1 MDALMRNTQSSVLPQ
16 QLTFG
21 LSLDD
26 DASFRNFYSGEIGS
40 HNSRLVQY
48 LRDALQRWTSQPSAP
63 ARSGTVLEEFIW
75 LWGARDVG
83 CSHLLQ
89 AVCHEAELS
98 GVRAFYLDFSRH
110 AALHPEV
117 LLGLESMSLVCLD
130 SVDVLAGQADWE
142 MALFNLYNR
151 MSEAQKPLLIGA
163 HTPPHQSG
171 FTLAD
176 LTSRMQ
182 SAAVFKVKIL
192 NDDDKAT
199 ALRLRADCR
208 GFELSEEVAR
218 FLVARSERSM
228 TQLLMV
234 LTLLDKHSLSSQRKV
249 TIPLIKLVMG
259 W

>member
-1 MDALMRNTQSSVLPQ
+1 MRATQVQVLPK
-16 QLTFG
+16 QLTFR

-26 DASFRNFYSGEIGS
+26 DASFKNFYSGASES
-40 HNSRLVQY
+40 HNSRLVQF
-48 LRDALQRWTSQPSAP
+48 LRDAVQRWVSEPSSP

-98 GVRAFYLDFSRH
+98 GARAFYLDFSRN
-110 AALHPEV
+110 AALHPDV
-117 LLGLESMSLVCLD
+117 LLGLESMALVCLD
-130 SVDVLAGQADWE
+130 SVDELAGQADWE

-151 MSEAQKPLLIGA
+151 MSESQIPLLIGA
-163 HTPPHQSG
+163 HTPPHELA

-176 LTSRMQ
+176 LSSRMQ
-182 SAAVFKVKIL
+182 SAAVFQLKTI
-192 NDDDKAT
+192 NDDEKAV

-208 GFELSEEVAR
+208 GFELSDEVAR

-249 TIPLIKLVMG
+249 TIPLLKAVMG

>member
-1 MDALMRNTQSSVLPQ
+1 MTETHCQVLPQ
-16 QLTFG
+16 QLTFR

-26 DASFRNFYSGEIGS
+26 DASFRNFYSGGSDS

-48 LRDALQRWTSQPSAP
+48 LKDALQRWISQPLAP

-98 GVRAFYLDFSRH
+98 GVRAFYVDFSRH
-110 AALHPEV
+110 TALHPDI
-117 LLGLESMSLVCLD
+117 LLGLESMALVCLD

-151 MSEAQKPLLIGA
+151 LSEAQKPLLIGA
-163 HTPPHQSG
+163 HTPPHQSA
-171 FTLAD
+171 FKLAD
-176 LTSRMQ
+176 LASRMQ
-182 SAAVFKVKIL
+182 SAAVVQITIL
-192 NDDDKAT
+192 NDDDKAV

-218 FLVARSERSM
+218 FLVTRSERSM

-249 TIPLIKLVMG
+249 TIPLLKLVMG